1 MNINSFVSDFLNEYD
16 KTGLLLKK
24 WTSVKNQ
31 RKLKKFLKDN
41 QKDPLKPKRGKSGF
55 LYFCDEQRP
64 ILKENNKNITVKE
77 IVSQLGKL
85 WRQLKDDNETEK
97 YDLLSIQDRD
107 RYRDEMVTY
116 KKKKGSHSPVVKSK
130 KDSKE
135 TALQLYVKSKTPRMR
150 EKNPSVA
157 DGAIEKSLKEK
168 WKRLPLA
175 KRMKY
180 IQINSE
186 NNTE

>member
-16 KTGLLLKK
+16 RTGLLLKK

-85 WRQLKDDNETEK
+85 WRQLKDKNETEK
-97 YDLLSIQDRD
+97 YDILSIQDRD
-107 RYRDEMVTY
+107 RYRE
-116 KKKKGSHSPVVKSK
+116 
-130 KDSKE
+130 
-135 TALQLYVKSKTPRMR
+135 R
-150 EKNPSVA
+150 
-157 DGAIEKSLKEK
+157 
-168 WKRLPLA
+168 
-175 KRMKY
+175 
-180 IQINSE
+180 
-186 NNTE
+186 